1 MRRSADVA
9 VDRLVGRVIERV
21 EIVPLESI
29 MPCSSNLRKNE
40 VFVGG
45 AASAHTQAAALLR
58 RCGQGGAAANGA
70 EL

>member
-1 MRRSADVA
+1 
-9 VDRLVGRVIERV
+9 
-21 EIVPLESI
+21 VPLESI
-29 MPCSSNLRKNE
+29 IPCSSNLRKNE